1 MNKNES
7 KYFNTAQK
15 FDKALLSLLEKK
27 EFEYITI
34 REICSA
40 AGVNRSTF
48 YLHYENTRDLLKETT
63 KYVLDRFLSYFS
75 ADEKSI
81 SLDFQNCKI
90 EEIMFI
96 TPKYLMPYL
105 SFIKENKRVYKLIHE
120 KPHVFKNQYTSQKWY
135 EQLFTKILDK
145 FGVEESEK
153 EYVFAYFSY
162 GLVAIVQK
170 WIENDCNDSVE
181 AIAKLMKKVIG
192 YES

>member
-1 MNKNES
+1 MTKSES
-7 KYFNTAQK
+7 KYFNTALLM
-15 FDKALLSLLEKK
+15 DEALILLLEKK
-27 EFEYITI
+27 DWEFITVT
-34 REICSA
+34 EICKK

-48 YLHYENTRDLLKETT
+48 YLHYETMDDLLLETT
-63 KYVLDRFLSYFS
+63 EMIGKRFNDAFS
-75 ADEKSI
+75 NEKFD
-81 SLDFQNCKI
+81 LQNTDKKGLFFV
-90 EEIMFI
+90 EDQ
-96 TPKYLMPYL
+96 YLIPYL
-105 SFIKENKRVYKLIHE
+105 NFIKKNKRVYKLIHE